1 MRAATA
7 GLCEAGLC
15 SNGPLPAWGYRYTVT
30 IATDAHNQ
38 APMSP
43 TSEEFVTP
51 LPIFPATVHS
61 YLTGVGANVSI
72 VLSHDTTQPTGMP
85 PHPLVDSSP
94 FSLAYGG
101 AGGSFGGVGGVG
113 HARHAP
119 AQPYLQAVSAV
130 RCARPWAMWRRSLTQ
145 ARTPPP
151 LLLLPQSMPD
161 LVGGSGG
168 NVGGEISQQTL
179 AAPDPPGRGGDGG
192 GAIELVAVNDI
203 VIGASPHIRTR
214 AHA

>member
-130 RCARPWAMWRRSLTQ
+130 RCARPWAMWTRSLTP
-145 ARTPPP
+145 ARTHPPP
-151 LLLLPQSMPD
+151 LSSFRSPCLTWSEAAAAMSAVRSRSRHWLPR
-161 LVGGSGG
+161 
-168 NVGGEISQQTL
+168 TRL
-179 AAPDPPGRGGDGG
+179 A
-192 GAIELVAVNDI
+192 VAVT
-203 VIGASPHIRTR
+203 VAVPSSW
-214 AHA
+214 